1 MPVKYIRLLFGI
13 SFGFFCAQTAFADEL
28 PRTGEYTLIY
38 IGINT
43 SPIKPMP
50 IGPNRALVPSHAT
63 MTAVNTAGS
72 GFLHN
77 LAGRCVGLATLDND
91 AKTVESHGYCVY
103 ADAAGDQIFEKYD
116 YPVQAQGA
124 NLKGTAEWTGGTGKF
139 SGISG
144 DIQLTNTRL
153 SAMMDGVT
161 QVSGTKTGRYS
172 FQNAT
177 SSLK

>member
-1 MPVKYIRLLFGI
+1 MPARHLRLLVAVSFACFGA
-13 SFGFFCAQTAFADEL
+13 SAAFADEL
-28 PRTGEYTLIY
+28 PRTGEYTVIY
-38 IGINT
+38 TGINT

-50 IGPNRALVPSHAT
+50 IGVTRALVPSHAT
-63 MTAVNTAGS
+63 MTAVNTTGS

-77 LAGRCVGLATLDND
+77 LAGRCVGMATLDNE
-91 AKTVESHGYCVY
+91 AKTVESHGRCVY
-103 ADAAGDQIFEKYD
+103 ADAAGDQIFERYD

-139 SGISG
+139 AGLSG
-144 DIQLTNTRL
+144 DVQLTNTRL
-153 SAMMDGVT
+153 SAMTDGVT

-172 FQNAT
+172 FENTT

>member
-1 MPVKYIRLLFGI
+1 MRASNICLFIGI
-13 SFGFFCAQTAFADEL
+13 SFGCLCAPTAFADEL
-28 PRTGEYTLIY
+28 PRSGEYTVIY
-38 IGINT
+38 TGINT
-43 SPIKPMP
+43 SPVKPMP
-50 IGPNRALVPSHAT
+50 IGVNRALVPSHAT

-77 LAGRCVGLATLDND
+77 LAGRCVGLATLDNN
-91 AKTVESHGYCVY
+91 AKTVESHGHCVY

-124 NLKGTAEWTGGTGKF
+124 NLKGTAQWTGGTGKF
-139 SGISG
+139 AGISG
-144 DIQLTNTRL
+144 DVQLTNTRL

-172 FQNAT
+172 FESTT

>member
-1 MPVKYIRLLFGI
+1 MRRNYIRLFAGA
-13 SFGFFCAQTAFADEL
+13 SFVCSCAPAAFSDDMA
-28 PRTGEYTLIY
+28 RTGEYTVIY
-38 IGINT
+38 TGINT

-50 IGPNRALVPSHAT
+50 IGVNRALVPSHAT
-63 MTAVNTAGS
+63 MTAVNTAGG

-77 LAGRCVGLATLDND
+77 LAGRCVGMATLDND
-91 AKTVESHGYCVY
+91 AKTVESHGHCVY

-116 YPVQAQGA
+116 YPVQAQGV

-139 SGISG
+139 AGISG
-144 DIQLTNTRL
+144 DVQLTNTRL
-153 SAMMDGVT
+153 SAMTDGIT

-172 FQNAT
+172 FENTT

>member
-1 MPVKYIRLLFGI
+1 MSIKYIRLLAGVAFACL
-13 SFGFFCAQTAFADEL
+13 CAPSAFADDL
-28 PRTGEYTLIY
+28 PRTGEYTVIY
-38 IGINT
+38 TGINT

-50 IGPNRALVPSHAT
+50 IGLSRALVPSHAT

-77 LAGRCVGLATLDND
+77 LAGRCVGMATLDND
-91 AKTVESHGYCVY
+91 AKTVESHGHCVY

-116 YPVQAQGA
+116 YPVQAQGV

-139 SGISG
+139 AGISG
-144 DIQLTNTRL
+144 DVQLTNTRL
-153 SAMMDGVT
+153 SAMIDGVA

-172 FQNAT
+172 FENTT